1 MQLLVLGHDAEAF
14 LNDAGLEQ
22 LRKWLVAGS
31 GSLVCFRGA
40 PESQLNQRLEKLL
53 PLRWTATGETHFHV
67 SLDPAGQAAHWLPE
81 AATADAMANLPS
93 LAANSKAQVRSSQ
106 IGVLAT
112 ADATS
117 TPVVAY
123 QEFGLG
129 RVVVVEGAGMW
140 RWAFLPPKDQERDE
154 IYGTLWRSLTRWLVS
169 NAGLLPSQ
177 KLALR
182 TDRVTYSTGQ
192 NIVAQLLVR
201 DGEFTAGVP
210 DVVLEG
216 DSLPSSRKI
225 SPVSVDD
232 PGRFLVPV
240 GDLPEGR
247 YTLRVAAEGI
257 DPTAGTALFDVR
269 ENLRERLEIDAR
281 GDLMRWLDCAAQRRR
296 GDRGAGRGRSI
307 DARV

>member
-1 MQLLVLGHDAEAF
+1 M
-14 LNDAGLEQ
+14 
-22 LRKWLVAGS
+22 
-31 GSLVCFRGA
+31 
-40 PESQLNQRLEKLL
+40 
-53 PLRWTATGETHFHV
+53 PLRWTAAGESHFHV
-67 SLDPAGQAAHWLPE
+67 SLDPTGQAAHWLP
-81 AATADAMANLPS
+81 ASTATDALTNLPA
-93 LAANSKAQVRSSQ
+93 LAANSKPQARSAQ

-112 ADATS
+112 ADATT

-182 TDRVTYSTGQ
+182 TDRVTYTKGQ

-201 DGEFTAGVP
+201 EGEFAAGLP
-210 DVVLEG
+210 EIVLEG
-216 DSLPSSRKI
+216 DSLPSPRKI
-225 SPVSVDD
+225 SPVAVDD
-232 PGRFLVPV
+232 PGRYLVPV
-240 GDLPEGR
+240 GELPEGR
-247 YTLRVAAEGI
+247 YTLRVAADGI

-281 GDLMRWLDCAAQRRR
+281 GDLMRWLIAQPSGGAVIDGPEVANQLSRAFEQRREASRPPQVLRTTAWDRWWVLAGVFGCWALAWSQRRR
-296 GDRGAGRGRSI
+296 LGL
-307 DARV
+307 V

>member
-1 MQLLVLGHDAEAF
+1 MRWPICPRWRRT
-14 LNDAGLEQ
+14 
-22 LRKWLVAGS
+22 RKRKYV
-31 GSLVCFRGA
+31 
-40 PESQLNQRLEKLL
+40 P
-53 PLRWTATGETHFHV
+53 
-67 SLDPAGQAAHWLPE
+67 
-81 AATADAMANLPS
+81 
-93 LAANSKAQVRSSQ
+93 SQ

-201 DGEFTAGVP
+201 DGEFTSGVP

-216 DSLPSSRKI
+216 DSLPVSRKI

-232 PGRFLVPV
+232 PGRYLVPI

-247 YTLRVAAEGI
+247 YTLRVAS
-257 DPTAGTALFDVR
+257 
-269 ENLRERLEIDAR
+269 R
-281 GDLMRWLDCAAQRRR
+281 GDRSHGGYSTVRCARESARTIGNRCAGRLDALADCAAQRR
-296 GDRGAGRGRSI
+296 GELSRGRTWPI
-307 DARV
+307 N